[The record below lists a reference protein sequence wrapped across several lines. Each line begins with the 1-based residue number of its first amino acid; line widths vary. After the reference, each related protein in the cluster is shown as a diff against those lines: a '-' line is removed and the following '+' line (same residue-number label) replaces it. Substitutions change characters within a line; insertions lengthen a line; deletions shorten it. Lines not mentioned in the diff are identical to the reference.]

1 MVKFLILVNLEAFF
15 LCLLFLFKVSML
27 RRETISP
34 NLVDSQHQHQ
44 KITQNVYNI
53 LDFSSQY
60 GREGSKSYSVINL
73 ISGSS
78 VYPNYGDFMESCVL
92 VRFFFSSLY
101 FPIEQPLRIIGN
113 VYFKLN
119 YVNLSSIKKK
129 RHKNLKNME
138 GFSCFL
144 YFRCL
149 KLKRSFKSESLF

>member
-1 MVKFLILVNLEAFF
+1 
-15 LCLLFLFKVSML
+15 ML
-27 RRETISP
+27 RRERISP

-92 VRFFFSSLY
+92 VRFFFSSLRFLSFR
-101 FPIEQPLRIIGN
+101 FPFWAIEQPRLTCIGN
-113 VYFKLN
+113 RYFKLN
-119 YVNLSSIKKK
+119 YVNLPSIKKK
-129 RHKNLKNME
+129 KPQKVFWSSRDLLKARVYCNP
-138 GFSCFL
+138 
-144 YFRCL
+144 
-149 KLKRSFKSESLF
+149 